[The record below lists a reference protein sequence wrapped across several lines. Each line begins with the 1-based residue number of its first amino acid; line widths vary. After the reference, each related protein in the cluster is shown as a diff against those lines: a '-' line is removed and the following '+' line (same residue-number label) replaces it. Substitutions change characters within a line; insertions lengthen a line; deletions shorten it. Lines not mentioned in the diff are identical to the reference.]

1 MLGCVG
7 TGAIYIRRRPRVRLE
22 AQINGGGQERGIR
35 SGTVPAPLVVGL
47 GAACAIAKQELH
59 SDLRRV
65 RGLTGWKA
73 FIS

>member
-1 MLGCVG
+1 M
-7 TGAIYIRRRPRVRLE
+7 RLE

-59 SDLRRV
+59 SDLRRAPIPAGHAPDGKQVKVTV
-65 RGLTGWKA
+65 RPEA
-73 FIS
+73 